1 MTFLSLCVLL
11 KAAIGYEAAWLWDQ
25 LGDTERE
32 FGNIA
37 CGNLKKKNRKYSN

>member
-1 MTFLSLCVLL
+1 MTFLSPCVLL

-25 LGDTERE
+25 LGDTEGG

-37 CGNLKKKNRKYSN
+37 CGNLKKKK